1 MWVIKAKNFN
11 LLVSTSRYNETNA
24 RAELWFT
31 LFIAGDTYPII
42 SNLEFLGLLTALSNI
57 DAKLIVKKIKEILD
71 VDPNFFKFILKIV
84 PIDFVCETNLK
95 VISQIVKNHYT
106 EFIDKSD
113 TFKIDLKRRKNDIIE
128 RERLIKYVANN
139 IDNQVDLQ
147 NPDKIIRVELLGN
160 FCGIAFLKPEE
171 VISLKSE
178 F

>member
-1 MWVIKAKNFN
+1 M
-11 LLVSTSRYNETNA
+11 VSTSRYNETNA